1 MTFTVFL
8 SFLSLPPLSL
18 CIDRRH
24 CLTCLCCAE
33 YFHTII
39 GINLCNVHQHM
50 CFISL
55 ITWMHLFT
63 GKSVCYL
70 HIRCRYTLVF
80 LSLGVCPDW
89 WLFQWF
95 LVKNNV
101 FWVISRSCCG
111 VWCMF
116 QDYSVVCYGQKN
128 VLLFIKWVTC
138 RVGAES
144 RYAGF
149 FARIDLHSTPWR
161 CTYTHTRHPWQ
172 FFCQR
177 VRLKQIIK
185 QIEYK
190 KWKKEPKS

>member
-1 MTFTVFL
+1 MTLTVFL
-8 SFLSLPPLSL
+8 SFLSLPPLAL

-50 CFISL
+50 CCISL

-101 FWVISRSCCG
+101 FWVISKLLRCLVHVPGLICCLLRSKKRPFVHKVGHLPCRCG
-111 VWCMF
+111 
-116 QDYSVVCYGQKN
+116 
-128 VLLFIKWVTC
+128 
-138 RVGAES
+138 
-144 RYAGF
+144 
-149 FARIDLHSTPWR
+149 
-161 CTYTHTRHPWQ
+161 
-172 FFCQR
+172 
-177 VRLKQIIK
+177 KQICGIFCPNRPSLNPLAMHVYPYQAPLTIFLSACSAK
-185 QIEYK
+185 TNY
-190 KWKKEPKS
+190 